1 MSEADSL
8 QAGRNRAGECCPAVA
23 GISVEQPHLPEL
35 FFDVSGFDV
44 HDRSCEV
51 FPQHQTMGPGVSPQL
66 RKQCLDKGSALIG
79 ESYEPESL
87 FPCQAASWILSPGG
101 EVLNGTQR
109 IKFKRHAC
117 SRIAQASAVKL
128 FIHLL
133 KIEIIDCQKLIVL
146 AVVPP
151 V

>member
-1 MSEADSL
+1 MLVPASCWSVVL
-8 QAGRNRAGECCPAVA
+8 RRFYVRSRFPAGRPERAGECCPAVA
-23 GISVEQPHLPEL
+23 GISVEQPHLLEL

-87 FPCQAASWILSPGG
+87 FPCQAASRILSPGG

-109 IKFKRHAC
+109 IKLRGTPVAALHRLPLSSC
-117 SRIAQASAVKL
+117 SYISSK
-128 FIHLL
+128 
-133 KIEIIDCQKLIVL
+133 
-146 AVVPP
+146 
-151 V
+151 

>member
-44 HDRSCEV
+44 HDRSCEI

-66 RKQCLDKGSALIG
+66 RKQCLG
-79 ESYEPESL
+79 ELPHPLSISEGWGRQYEVTSG
-87 FPCQAASWILSPGG
+87 FAM
-101 EVLNGTQR
+101 T
-109 IKFKRHAC
+109 
-117 SRIAQASAVKL
+117 
-128 FIHLL
+128 
-133 KIEIIDCQKLIVL
+133 
-146 AVVPP
+146 
-151 V
+151 